1 MNTPRIRTEANSN
14 GQKRIS
20 HGKLSRHLYAYIK
33 EINHPLLPSRHRS
46 SDKVLGLGN
55 MAREDL
61 PWALAP
67 SRELPHHLLPVERLS
82 SSNSSVRVF
91 NTDDS
96 SFLCTFPRLV
106 PGHNSLLIFLPLPR
120 FSFSGTLWWLPLFP
134 PNLLYLSVKV
144 HSRFS
149 SPSYSLSSSPVSWP
163 HTVFSSVQFSR
174 SVMSD
179 SL

>member
-96 SFLCTFPRLV
+96 SFLCTCFLVWFQDTIVSWFFSPFLDFLSREHFGGCPSFPPISYIWVSRSTR
-106 PGHNSLLIFLPLPR
+106 GSLLHPTP
-120 FSFSGTLWWLPLFP
+120 SHPV
-134 PNLLYLSVKV
+134 LS
-144 HSRFS
+144 HGLI
-149 SPSYSLSSSPVSWP
+149 PC
-163 HTVFSSVQFSR
+163 SVQFS
-174 SVMSD
+174 SVT
-179 SL
+179 